1 VGDLFYRAF
10 RAGARFDSWEELVQR
25 DLWRTVLA
33 EADWDVEAETCRPRD
48 PDAPLPWSA
57 IQLGVSTSFLRRE
70 YKKALAGQLTAP
82 CCPDCRDLC
91 GVCGKNASVR
101 ELTAAES
108 PRWDNLR
115 ALHAGGLR
123 QGKAGRVLF
132 SFSKQGKAVYL
143 SHLNVMQIFERAL
156 LRAGYQSVFTQG
168 YNPKPR
174 IEFAQPLS
182 LGIASEGEIALAEL
196 QNFNEEEAFISAL
209 NPVLPEGI
217 EVTRAR
223 YLPPYQTGQKKH
235 SLMSLYRGSEYRI
248 ELRDPA
254 CGDPSLLK
262 RLEAGLRQPETS
274 EPPSEPLVQAVGRA
288 SVQVGEQTVGREP
301 DHLLL
306 RVEQTGKGSGNIF
319 KVLQSFGID
328 GEARSNLA
336 ITRIRQF
343 AEAIDGPEA
352 AVSYFD
358 LDF

>member
-1 VGDLFYRAF
+1 
-10 RAGARFDSWEELVQR
+10 
-25 DLWRTVLA
+25 
-33 EADWDVEAETCRPRD
+33 
-48 PDAPLPWSA
+48 
-57 IQLGVSTSFLRRE
+57 
-70 YKKALAGQLTAP
+70 
-82 CCPDCRDLC
+82 
-91 GVCGKNASVR
+91 VR
-101 ELTAAES
+101 ELAAGES
-108 PRWDNLR
+108 SRWQDL
-115 ALHAGGLR
+115 ASLHPDRPR
-123 QGKAGRVLF
+123 QGRAGRILF

-143 SHLNVMQIFERAL
+143 SHMNVMQIFERAL
-156 LRAGYQSVFTQG
+156 LRAGYLSEFTQG

-248 ELRDPA
+248 EPRDPA

-274 EPPSEPLVQAVGRA
+274 EPPVPLVQAVGRA